1 MDDATDQA
9 DAVARAVA
17 LAQEIAP
24 DLGAILFTHYPDA
37 DTLDTLRPGGAD
49 LGTVTATNRAAAA
62 ELAAAG
68 VQVFVQRADR
78 ASFRRWM
85 DGQADSPE
93 ARLAWRDR
101 DRLLRGAAALE
112 ALGVDPGKARP
123 RAAPR
128 KGGASP
134 ADRLVRAFAEDSADF
149 DDLALALIEEGRD
162 GVLQVAARKLREGYG
177 DEAAEDFDAALL
189 ALAEAAE
196 TGPAGWAELV
206 ALPVALAPGA
216 LPDAAS
222 LGASLIASGVPAAT
236 LELRFL
242 PEWRSP
248 QRLAALAPTALRR
261 VLLDMLAGREPADL
275 PPALPESLSEDG
287 FGVLLA
293 LQIDWAIPVWEEI
306 QVNGLPEAP
315 EDDDADD
322 AEGGTPEEQERLTLF
337 DRWRSALFEAS
348 GGSVPLALVHASEV
362 EAEIAGFLEE
372 AGEQTAGIEEI
383 REFVAMAR
391 REAGEEEVVCHLAP
405 VGERL
410 EIALY
415 TRRGRFLDNIVLGA
429 EQLPASLEEMPR
441 LIAAFVPVVD
451 RPPGGEAA

>member
-1 MDDATDQA
+1 MDDATEQA
-9 DAVARAVA
+9 DAVERAVA

-37 DTLDTLRPGGAD
+37 ETLDTLRPGGAD
-49 LGTVTATNRAAAA
+49 LDTVTATNKAAAA

-68 VQVFVQRADR
+68 VQIFVQRADR
-78 ASFRRWM
+78 AAFRRWM
-85 DGQADSPE
+85 DGRAESPE
-93 ARLAWRDR
+93 AQLAWRDR

-112 ALGVDPGKARP
+112 ALGVDPALARP

-128 KGGASP
+128 KSNASP

-149 DDLALALIEEGRD
+149 DDLALALIEGGRD
-162 GVLQVAARKLREGYG
+162 GVLEVAERKLQERYG
-177 DEAAEDFDAALL
+177 DDAADDFAAALL

-196 TGPAGWAELV
+196 MGPAGWAELV

-222 LGASLIASGVPAAT
+222 LGASLIASGVPAET

-275 PPALPESLSEDG
+275 PPAAPGSLSEDG

-293 LQIDWAIPVWEEI
+293 LQIDWAIPLWEEI
-306 QVNGLPEAP
+306 QLNGLPEAP
-315 EDDDADD
+315 AEDDAED
-322 AEGGTPEEQERLTLF
+322 AEGGTPEEQERQVLF
-337 DRWRSALFEAS
+337 DRWRAAVFDAS

-362 EAEIAGFLEE
+362 ETEIAGFLEE
-372 AGEQTAGIEEI
+372 AGEQTSGLEEI

-391 REAGEEEVVCHLAP
+391 REAGEEEVVCRLARASD
-405 VGERL
+405 GL

-415 TRRGRFLDNIVLGA
+415 TRQGRFLDSITLSAG
-429 EQLPASLEEMPR
+429 QLPATPEEMPR
-441 LIAAFVPVVD
+441 LIAAFVPLAED
-451 RPPGGEAA
+451 PPG

>member
-9 DAVARAVA
+9 DAVERATA
-17 LAQEIAP
+17 LAREIAP

-49 LGTVTATNRAAAA
+49 LGTVIATNRAAAA

-68 VQVFVQRADR
+68 VQVFVQVADR
-78 ASFRRWM
+78 AAFRRWM
-85 DGQADSPE
+85 DSQGDGQE

-101 DRLLRGAAALE
+101 DRLLRGTAALE
-112 ALGVDPGKARP
+112 ALGVDPGLARP

-128 KGGASP
+128 KSGASP
-134 ADRLVRAFAEDSADF
+134 ADRLVRAFAEDGADF
-149 DDLALALIEEGRD
+149 DDLVLALIEEGRD
-162 GVLQVAARKLREGYG
+162 GVLQVAERKLRERYG
-177 DEAAEDFDAALL
+177 DDAADDFAAALL

-196 TGPAGWAELV
+196 MGPAGWAELV
-206 ALPVALAPGA
+206 ALPVALPTGA

-222 LGASLIASGVPAAT
+222 LGASLIASGVPAET

-248 QRLAALAPTALRR
+248 QRLGALAPTALRR

-275 PPALPESLSEDG
+275 PPALPGSLSEDG

-293 LQIDWAIPVWEEI
+293 LQIDWAIPLWEDI
-306 QVNGLPEAP
+306 QINGLPETP
-315 EDDDADD
+315 EEE
-322 AEGGTPEEQERLTLF
+322 AETLTPEEQERQALF
-337 DRWRSALFEAS
+337 DRWRAAVFDAS

-372 AGEQTAGIEEI
+372 AGEQTADIEEI
-383 REFVAMAR
+383 RDFVAMAR
-391 REAGEEEVVCHLAP
+391 QEAGEEEVVCRLARA
-405 VGERL
+405 GDGL

-415 TRRGRFLDNIVLGA
+415 TRQGRFLDSITLSA
-429 EQLPASLEEMPR
+429 EQLPASPEEMPR
-441 LIAAFVPVVD
+441 LIAAFVPVAEH
-451 RPPGGEAA
+451 PPG

>member
-1 MDDATDQA
+1 MDDATDRA
-9 DAVARAVA
+9 DAVERATA

-49 LGTVTATNRAAAA
+49 LDTVVATNRAAAA

-78 ASFRRWM
+78 AVFRRWM
-85 DGQADSPE
+85 DSQGDSPE
-93 ARLAWRDR
+93 TRLAWRDR

-112 ALGVDPGKARP
+112 ALGVDPELARP

-128 KGGASP
+128 KSGTSP
-134 ADRLVRAFAEDSADF
+134 ADRLARAFAEDSADF

-162 GVLQVAARKLREGYG
+162 GVLQVAERKLRERYG
-177 DEAAEDFDAALL
+177 DDAADDFAAALL

-196 TGPAGWAELV
+196 MGPAGWAELV

-222 LGASLIASGVPAAT
+222 LGASLIASGVPAET

-248 QRLAALAPTALRR
+248 QRLAALTPTALRR

-275 PPALPESLSEDG
+275 PPAAPDSLSEDG

-293 LQIDWAIPVWEEI
+293 LQIDWAIPLWEEI
-306 QVNGLPEAP
+306 QVNGLPE
-315 EDDDADD
+315 EDDADD
-322 AEGGTPEEQERLTLF
+322 AEDGTPEEQERLTLF

-372 AGEQTAGIEEI
+372 AGEQTADIEEI

-391 REAGEEEVVCHLAP
+391 QEAGEEEVVCRLARA
-405 VGERL
+405 GDGL

-415 TRRGRFLDNIVLGA
+415 TRQGRFLDSITLSA
-429 EQLPASLEEMPR
+429 EQLPASPEEMPR

-451 RPPGGEAA
+451 GAPGGASA